1 MYIHTNYI
9 RARVCAFRVHIFRCW
24 SSCFIAGQLCGD
36 KDVRTD
42 GLYNYLQSYKSR
54 RRRPAEPIK
63 MSENY
68 YARGKHDSHPSHLIA
83 APATI
88 NPLPPTVAPR
98 RVRRTTAKSFF
109 FPTSPPTRRRRPRR
123 RFIRPCYFIDS
134 TSLGRELGPRGGEY
148 IFFSFISRYSLDT
161 SFPGTKSRPH
171 TISEYS
177 VLNFVFFHL
186 IVAAAATISDR
197 HYAPRSENDR
207 KVVFF
212 SSPLTTRRDRPADIL
227 FYW

>member
-1 MYIHTNYI
+1 M
-9 RARVCAFRVHIFRCW
+9 
-24 SSCFIAGQLCGD
+24 
-36 KDVRTD
+36 RTD

-109 FPTSPPTRRRRPRR
+109 FFPTSPPTRGRRPRR

-148 IFFSFISRYSLDT
+148 IFFFSFISRYSLDT

-171 TISEYS
+171 TISEYLFGFEFCFFPPDRRRRHYLRPTLRAAFGKRPQS
-177 VLNFVFFHL
+177 RFFLLSADDTSRPPRRHIVLL
-186 IVAAAATISDR
+186 IV
-197 HYAPRSENDR
+197 
-207 KVVFF
+207 
-212 SSPLTTRRDRPADIL
+212 
-227 FYW
+227 